1 MDAATLHALR
11 TFPDRLQAFYEA
23 IPSSHASWT
32 PPSWNGVPSESF
44 TPIEQICHVRDI
56 EVDGYQVRL
65 RRALSETNP
74 SLADI
79 DGYRL
84 ARERAYAQADA
95 TAVIAA
101 FRRARTET
109 IGLISNLTE
118 TRLER
123 TATFG
128 DYGTVTVR
136 SLVHLLCSHDQQHL
150 AGLQW
155 LLGLIDASRHA
166 DGRNN
171 R

>member
-1 MDAATLHALR
+1 MDAATLDALR
-11 TFPDRLQAFYEA
+11 TFPDRLCAFYA
-23 IPSSHASWT
+23 VVPAGHASWT
-32 PPSWNGVPSESF
+32 PRSWQGVPSESF

-65 RRALSETNP
+65 RRALAETEP
-74 SLADI
+74 ALADI

-84 ARERAYAQADA
+84 ACERDYAQADA
-95 TAVIAA
+95 ERALAA
-101 FRRARTET
+101 FREARTAT
-109 IGLISNLTE
+109 LALISALTDDQW
-118 TRLER
+118 RR

-128 DYGTVTVR
+128 DYGVVNVR

-155 LLGLIDASRHA
+155 LLGQIEASRFS
-166 DGRNN
+166 DRRNL

>member
-1 MDAATLHALR
+1 MDAATLYALR

-23 IPSSHASWT
+23 IPASYANWA

-56 EVDGYQVRL
+56 EVDGYHVRL
-65 RRALSETNP
+65 RRALAEPNP
-74 SLADI
+74 VLADI

-95 TAVIAA
+95 AAALAA

-109 IGLISNLTE
+109 LGLICNLSE
-118 TRLER
+118 TRLQR

-136 SLVHLLCSHDQQHL
+136 GLVHLLCSHDQQHL

-155 LLGLIDASRHA
+155 LLGRIDASRHA
-166 DGRNN
+166 ERRNIQ
-171 R
+171 